1 VPVVK
6 TPAAGTSPRPRLSP
20 DRVLRAAVELADR
33 EGPEALTVRR
43 LADDLQVHATSLY
56 NHVPSKE
63 AILDGVVERLLA
75 EADLPAE
82 VGTWQEWVISMATAM
97 RGLARAHPGAFLVLT
112 RRTADNPA
120 AYRFSEL
127 GLKAFESGGF
137 PLRQSVQAVQAVSLA
152 VLGLALNE
160 CPPPVDWV
168 EPTPAQLEAD
178 GYPYLARA
186 AGELEDDR
194 LDQDGHWETLVGA
207 LVAGLE
213 ATRAR

>member
-1 VPVVK
+1 MVK
-6 TPAAGTSPRPRLSP
+6 GPAVRSTPRPRLNTE
-20 DRVLRAAVELADR
+20 RVLAAAVALADR

-75 EADLPAE
+75 EADLPADVE
-82 VGTWQEWVISMATAM
+82 TWQSWIRAMAAAL
-97 RGLARAHPGAFLVLT
+97 RGLARAHPGAFYVLT
-112 RRTADNPA
+112 RRAADNPA
-120 AYRFSEL
+120 AFRFSEL
-127 GLKAFESGGF
+127 GVAAFERGGFSLLKA
-137 PLRQSVQAVQAVSLA
+137 VQAVQAVSLA

-178 GYPYLARA
+178 GYPHLARA
-186 AGELEDDR
+186 AVELESVG
-194 LDQDGHWETLVGA
+194 LDQDGHWDTLVEA
-207 LVAGLE
+207 LITGLA
-213 ATRAR
+213 ATR

>member
-1 VPVVK
+1 MVKGSVVR
-6 TPAAGTSPRPRLSP
+6 TAARPRLST
-20 DRVLRAAVELADR
+20 DKVLAAAVALADR

-75 EADLPAE
+75 EADLPADVE
-82 VGTWQEWVISMATAM
+82 EWQSWVRAMAVAM

-112 RRTADNPA
+112 RRAADNPA
-120 AYRFSEL
+120 AFRFSEV
-127 GLKAFESGGF
+127 GLAAFERGGF
-137 PLRQSVQAVQAVSLA
+137 SLRHAVQAVQAVSLA
-152 VLGLALNE
+152 MLGLALNE

-178 GYPYLARA
+178 GYPHLARA
-186 AGELEDDR
+186 AAEQDTTG
-194 LDQDGHWETLVGA
+194 LDQDGHWDA
-207 LVAGLE
+207 LVRALIAGLD
-213 ATRAR
+213 ATR

>member
-1 VPVVK
+1 MVKGSVVRG
-6 TPAAGTSPRPRLSP
+6 PQRPRLST
-20 DRVLRAAVELADR
+20 DRVLEAAVALADR

-75 EADLPAE
+75 EADLPADVE
-82 VGTWQEWVISMATAM
+82 AWQAWVREMAVAM

-112 RRTADNPA
+112 RRAADNPA
-120 AYRFSEL
+120 AFRFSEV
-127 GLKAFESGGF
+127 GLAAFERGGF
-137 PLRQSVQAVQAVSLA
+137 PLRRAVQAVQAVSLA

-186 AGELEDDR
+186 AAEMEADG
-194 LDQDGHWETLVGA
+194 LDQDGHWDTLVEA
-207 LVAGLE
+207 LVAGLDV
-213 ATRAR
+213 TRTR